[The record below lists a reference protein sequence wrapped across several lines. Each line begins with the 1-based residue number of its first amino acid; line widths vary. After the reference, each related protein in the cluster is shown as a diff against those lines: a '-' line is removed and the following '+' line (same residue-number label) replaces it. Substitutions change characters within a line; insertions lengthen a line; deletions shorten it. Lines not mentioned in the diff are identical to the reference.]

1 MVRKGCDG
9 IYRILL
15 CPHNTSLAYDD
26 GFYDLFQALVSCREM
41 PKRQLG
47 SEAQAEVDQLPLKM
61 VKLVNMD
68 ASPRK
73 DRSISRSS
81 DLVKFS
87 IFHQQT

>member
-1 MVRKGCDG
+1 MAFTTENC
-9 IYRILL
+9 

-26 GFYDLFQALVSCREM
+26 VYDLFQSLASFRKM

-68 ASPRK
+68 VSPRK
-73 DRSISRSS
+73 ER
-81 DLVKFS
+81 
-87 IFHQQT
+87 